1 VGHGPRRRP
10 RYRFRAAHPGRA
22 YAAAQRDLRCRAFW
36 QGSAVGERRGVRPR
50 GQPLGLEPPH
60 LAGRGCGPIHALA
73 SDDRTHRWIISETP
87 GIVHV
92 LVAGGAAQLVPNVG
106 AAPPF
111 AESCRCHR
119 RQTESVVQLAI
130 GEQTAVR
137 GDPGAMNSS
146 LIRRSKETRRAA
158 GRLHPSRPPFLARSV
173 ARIALKA
180 IRESRLPVTKMPL
193 SNGTWGSR
201 SIGLCRRATNSR
213 LRTVS
218 GEKILP
224 RHAAFQSRQVVFRGS
239 ARAARVRRCGPT
251 RRGRSAPARFSTRLR
266 HAAPSCHP

>member
-1 VGHGPRRRP
+1 M
-10 RYRFRAAHPGRA
+10 
-22 YAAAQRDLRCRAFW
+22 
-36 QGSAVGERRGVRPR
+36 
-50 GQPLGLEPPH
+50 
-60 LAGRGCGPIHALA
+60 
-73 SDDRTHRWIISETP
+73 P

-92 LVAGGAAQLVPNVG
+92 LVAGEPPIHCWAQQAPQLVPNVG

-146 LIRRSKETRRAA
+146 SIRRSKETRRAA

-180 IRESRLPVTKMPL
+180 IRESTLPVTKMPL
-193 SNGTWGSR
+193 SNVDMGVQIDR
-201 SIGLCRRATNSR
+201 S
-213 LRTVS
+213 
-218 GEKILP
+218 P
-224 RHAAFQSRQVVFRGS
+224 
-239 ARAARVRRCGPT
+239 
-251 RRGRSAPARFSTRLR
+251 
-266 HAAPSCHP
+266 